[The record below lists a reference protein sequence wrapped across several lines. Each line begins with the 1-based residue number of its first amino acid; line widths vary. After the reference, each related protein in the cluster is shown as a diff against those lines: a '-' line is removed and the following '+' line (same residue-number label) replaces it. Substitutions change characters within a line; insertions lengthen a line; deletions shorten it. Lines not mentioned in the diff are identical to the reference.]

1 MPVTSTPLLPWRYL
15 LPVAGAHALLLALP
29 ALGGSA
35 AQPLLTSHSFSARMV
50 SLSTNAAKPAA
61 PPPPA
66 KAPVKAVQQAA
77 PTPTPTR
84 SRPTPAAVVTSSA
97 IAAVP
102 TAPAA
107 PAAPAANTP
116 ATTSSPS
123 SSATASTASNAASG
137 DEQPAR
143 FDAAYLN
150 NPKPPY
156 PMTSRRRGETGRVL
170 LRVAVSATG
179 QPTQIEIVRS
189 SGYALLDQA
198 AQQTVG
204 HWRFVPARRG
214 STPVDS
220 HVRVPIDFS
229 LEDNS

>member
-1 MPVTSTPLLPWRYL
+1 MSLSPPPLLPWRYL

-29 ALGGSA
+29 MLSGRA
-35 AQPLLTSHSFSARMV
+35 AQSLLTSHTFSARMV
-50 SLSTNAAKPAA
+50 SPGNSTPRPAA
-61 PPPPA
+61 PPPV
-66 KAPVKAVQQAA
+66 KVPVKPVQQAA
-77 PTPTPTR
+77 PTPAR
-84 SRPTPAAVVTSSA
+84 VRPTPAAVVTSSTP
-97 IAAVP
+97 AAVP
-102 TAPAA
+102 TASASASA
-107 PAAPAANTP
+107 PTTTTSSPVA
-116 ATTSSPS
+116 ATTSSI
-123 SSATASTASNAASG
+123 AASG

-170 LRVAVSATG
+170 LRVAVSAAG
-179 QPTQIEIVRS
+179 LPTQIEIVRS
-189 SGYALLDQA
+189 SGYSLLDQA

>member
-1 MPVTSTPLLPWRYL
+1 MSISATPLLPWRYL

-29 ALGGSA
+29 MLSGRA
-35 AQPLLTSHSFSARMV
+35 AQPLLTSHTFSARMV
-50 SLSTNAAKPAA
+50 SPGNSTPRPAA
-61 PPPPA
+61 PPPA
-66 KAPVKAVQQAA
+66 KVPVKPVQQAA
-77 PTPTPTR
+77 PTPAR
-84 SRPTPAAVVTSSA
+84 VRPTPAAVVTSSTP
-97 IAAVP
+97 AAVP
-102 TAPAA
+102 TASASASAPTTTTSSPAA
-107 PAAPAANTP
+107 
-116 ATTSSPS
+116 ATTSSI
-123 SSATASTASNAASG
+123 AASG

-170 LRVAVSATG
+170 LRVAVSAAG
-179 QPTQIEIVRS
+179 LPTQIEIVRS
-189 SGYALLDQA
+189 SGYSLLDQA

>member
-1 MPVTSTPLLPWRYL
+1 MSISATPLLPWRYL

-29 ALGGSA
+29 MLGGRA
-35 AQPLLTSHSFSARMV
+35 AQPLLTSHTFSARVV
-50 SLSTNAAKPAA
+50 SPGNTPPTPAA
-61 PPPPA
+61 PRPPTKTPA
-66 KAPVKAVQQAA
+66 KAVQHAA
-77 PTPTPTR
+77 PTPNQ
-84 SRPTPAAVVTSSA
+84 SHPTPAAVITSST
-97 IAAVP
+97 IATVP

-107 PAAPAANTP
+107 PAASAPAA
-116 ATTSSPS
+116 A
-123 SSATASTASNAASG
+123 AASNNVSSG

-170 LRVAVSATG
+170 LRVAVSAAG

-189 SGYALLDQA
+189 SGYSLLDQA